1 MFVCLGQFFQTTPT
15 NSMSLETLQF
25 LLQYMDAN
33 RRFEI
38 SNRCPSIR
46 ALEKRVPLEI
56 NSLTF
61 KKGSITVNGRKYNL
75 GIVCEYKAGKA
86 PDYVAVEN
94 RKGGVQH
101 DVDEYGIENESD
113 AYTLTPGDLD
123 IQRRVMKAP
132 RRQDD
137 DGTIRMLENR
147 IREVQ
152 GWLDNRQEPIQQQRV
167 EYRLEDIL
175 EEARARLFVY
185 QCRQLNIPPYYR
197 HFLQLS
203 TSQIDD
209 NLEQKTIQ
217 RYTHNKK
224 YSEAVKYLTTVL
236 LGGRSSLIYVKSL
249 IFKCRQGIIRLP
261 VGIKFHVK
269 QLAFSGDV
277 TPTMEALA
285 PILHSSSYPLKKLD
299 FNVESIFDL
308 ENPVVEKA
316 EELKIKMNFDDAPF
330 IPYIM
335 LAFTHQRIYIKTYLY
350 GSILEEAIRNLIQV
364 QLPIGTERIIA
375 SYEEPLFENE
385 MVDILKS
392 LDGVVIDDE
401 NVIIPISEGIQ
412 INVSYEPFPEFAPRS
427 KWGIKFLNA
436 AVGN

>member
-1 MFVCLGQFFQTTPT
+1 MSMTP
-15 NSMSLETLQF
+15 MPYECIEF
-25 LLQYMDAN
+25 LLRHIDAN
-33 RRFEI
+33 TRFQI
-38 SNRCPSIR
+38 FNRCPSIR

-56 NSLTF
+56 NSLVL
-61 KKGSITVNGRKYNL
+61 KKGCITVNGTKYNL
-75 GIVCEYKAGKA
+75 GIVCEYNAGEA
-86 PDYVAVEN
+86 PDYVAEDN
-94 RKGGVQH
+94 RNGGVQH

-123 IQRRVMKAP
+123 IQRRVIEAP

-152 GWLDNRQEPIQQQRV
+152 GWLANRQEPIQQQRV

-197 HFLQLS
+197 HFLQLT
-203 TSQIDD
+203 TSQID
-209 NLEQKTIQ
+209 NNQEQRTIQ
-217 RYTHNKK
+217 RYHHNKK

-236 LGGRSSLIYVKSL
+236 LGGRSSLIYVKRL
-249 IFKCRQGIIRLP
+249 ILKCRQGVIRLP
-261 VGIKFHVK
+261 VGIKFHIR

-285 PILHSSSYPLKKLD
+285 PILHNSSFPLKKLD
-299 FNVESIFDL
+299 FNVQSHFDL
-308 ENPVVEKA
+308 MNPVVEKA
-316 EELKIKMNFDDAPF
+316 EELEIKVDFDDVPI

-335 LAFTHQRIYIKTYLY
+335 LAFTHQRIYIKTILY
-350 GSILEEAIRNLIQV
+350 GNILEEAIRNLIEV
-364 QLPIGTERIIA
+364 QLPVGTERVIA
-375 SYEEPLFENE
+375 SYEEPVFAFEMEAN
-385 MVDILKS
+385 LKS
-392 LDGVVIDDE
+392 LNGVVIDDE
-401 NVIIPISEGIQ
+401 NAIIPISEAIQ

-427 KWGIKFLNA
+427 KWGIRFLNA